1 VCNILGLL
9 FGIAGVLLLVYLALP
24 VEVPVQGLGE
34 GGGPMWEAKLQRY
47 DRNAL
52 EAVPPFCT
60 AIGKSWRRRPITP
73 LKLADDGD

>member
-1 VCNILGLL
+1 
-9 FGIAGVLLLVYLALP
+9 
-24 VEVPVQGLGE
+24 
-34 GGGPMWEAKLQRY
+34 MWEAKLQRD